1 MADLVDLVLTMSD
14 VEYPAMRREVMRA
27 LAAFSD
33 RDYQERVW
41 VQRNYPEPNFY
52 DDLTQNVHIL
62 YDDSQVL
69 PDPESRLRWVLLDG
83 DELDR
88 LRALD
93 SVLGPMIDELGEAP
107 DAAYLRDS
115 RWPSVVSTASRAL
128 SAMVLA
134 GSF

>member
-1 MADLVDLVLTMSD
+1 MTS

-41 VQRNYPEPNFY
+41 VPRNYPHLNFY
-52 DDLTQNVHIL
+52 DDLTQNVHVL

-69 PDPESRLRWVLLDG
+69 PDPESRGRWVLLPG

-93 SVLGPMIDELGEAP
+93 SVLGPMIDELGEVS
-107 DAAYLRDS
+107 DAAYLQDS
-115 RWPSVVSTASRAL
+115 RWPSVISTASQAL

-134 GSF
+134 GGF

>member
-1 MADLVDLVLTMSD
+1 
-14 VEYPAMRREVMRA
+14 MRA

-41 VQRNYPEPNFY
+41 VPRNYPHLNFY
-52 DDLTQNVHIL
+52 DDLTQNVHVL

-69 PDPESRLRWVLLDG
+69 PDPESRGRWVLLPG

-107 DAAYLRDS
+107 DAAYLQDP
-115 RWPSVVSTASRAL
+115 RWPSVIRREPGAVRDGVGWRIL
-128 SAMVLA
+128 SAA
-134 GSF
+134 